1 MKGDSK
7 EKHSTRSTAV
17 NHTNDTFKTIN
28 KLYLKKDL
36 IDMAKAFETVIILN
50 SLENTWNKDKK

>member
-1 MKGDSK
+1 MKGDLK

-28 KLYLKKDL
+28 KPYLTKADL
-36 IDMAKAFETVIILN
+36 KDMAKAFETVTI
-50 SLENTWNKDKK
+50 